1 MVDDNV
7 LGLDIPVHDSV
18 AVSIVQ
24 PLEHLV
30 NVELAVPWGQYLQQ
44 LSILRG
50 SNVFHHQAEDF
61 AFLDNV

>member
-1 MVDDNV
+1 MVDNDV
-7 LGLDIPVHDSV
+7 LGLDIPMHDSV

-30 NVELAVPWGQYLQQ
+30 DVELAVPRGQYLQQ
-44 LSILRG
+44 FSILRG

-61 AFLDNV
+61 AFLDYV